1 MMDWNNHG
9 EHMSTGGWIFMA
21 LGMLVLIV
29 LVVVLVMWMV
39 SHQHPT
45 NRAAIPPGMSA
56 RDALDHRLVSGQ
68 VTTDEYD
75 ALRKKLET
83 PVIGST
89 EAEPPAPSTPT

>member
-21 LGMLVLIV
+21 LGMLVLIA

-39 SHQHPT
+39 SHQRPT
-45 NRAAIPPGMSA
+45 ERTTIPPGISA

-68 VTTDEYD
+68 ITSDEYD
-75 ALRKKLET
+75 ALRTRLET
-83 PVIGST
+83 PISGST
-89 EAEPPAPSTPT
+89 QAEPPAPPTPT